1 MKCSVVMGDLTLH
14 VSNCSIAPIFCRPFC
29 VVDGSAAW
37 SFAPMQRRLRSAFS
51 VADTSVRLRV
61 KLERGLEGPLLPLNV
76 DHSDT
81 VFVLKVKI
89 EIALRLL
96 QDTGNL
102 RSKVV
107 PKAEEI
113 ELEFRGVPLRDMM
126 AIDRYSINTGNELI
140 AYYSPQ
146 PLERDTVF
154 KDPAFVSL
162 EDLIIAEQAVLSKGM
177 IKRILTRTG
186 KLCTLCWRGR
196 WFRATVL
203 EVYSTSLLCKWLDWP
218 ETEWPAFFLHVSLA
232 TAPGKP
238 PDAQDETWRLRW
250 HLTKPVSDLPIVQP
264 HFIRMPRKCWVRAF
278 LRTYAKA
285 DEMAMLRELQAFLP
299 REIGLDGEQL
309 KRQRV
314 VVLGSSGVG
323 KTTLIEAFCKGPP
336 QAGGLLGGIVGSIA
350 GDAAGMSLYGG
361 SIFAGIG
368 DSMHGR
374 TTHTTSTSRGPLAPR
389 FGRDLADV
397 LEERA
402 GYESKAPYWPTM
414 GTTCHEASVT
424 VPGSHPLSLLLL
436 DTSGNPRYKALSLV
450 FYKQAHV
457 VLLVF
462 DVKSMRS
469 FRALSEVGG
478 WLHEFSR
485 LTGLTPKNFPFVL
498 VGNKAED
505 DVMRPRQVFEED
517 VREWM
522 LTCGARM
529 PYLETSFGGD
539 PRQAWHHAE
548 HVFRTVARSAQRLK
562 ENLGMHIPPSTPR
575 VPPEPDH
582 GEGEHNFAKW
592 FRGLA
597 KDGFKKVFETW
608 DEDGSGKL
616 DAAEFRKALKSL
628 EPSSH
633 VTEAQVDALFDRLD
647 RDRSGS
653 VNYNEIIE
661 EIQGDDFLKAA
672 MGSKPRG
679 FSFEL
684 WAKQT
689 GDSLRT
695 FDIKKAWEEGVSQL
709 KRGNPR
715 GEPPT
720 AGAGAATGG
729 ANSQSQPFNP
739 LDCVRLAARRKDGS
753 SPPLQTPP
761 DPSSPPK
768 KLSSEP
774 SSSLNAASKQQPAL
788 SKPALSRAIVTIADG
803 SNHLEQKTASRKGV
817 STSKLRSVLIKSSA

>member
-1 MKCSVVMGDLTLH
+1 MICSVVMGALTLH

-450 FYKQAHV
+450 VYKQAHV

-505 DVMRPRQVFEED
+505 EVMRPRQVFEED

-575 VPPEPDH
+575 VPPEADH

-597 KDGFKKVFETW
+597 KNGFKKVFETW

-616 DAAEFRKALKSL
+616 DAAEFRKAFKSL

-788 SKPALSRAIVTIADG
+788 SRAIVTIADG
-803 SNHLEQKTASRKGV
+803 SNLEQKTASRKGV

>member
-1 MKCSVVMGDLTLH
+1 
-14 VSNCSIAPIFCRPFC
+14 
-29 VVDGSAAW
+29 
-37 SFAPMQRRLRSAFS
+37 MQRRLRSAFS

-61 KLERGLEGPLLPLNV
+61 KLERGLEGPLLPLSV

-126 AIDRYSINTGNELI
+126 AIDRYSINTGNELV

-218 ETEWPAFFLHVSLA
+218 ETEWPAFFLRVSLA

-299 REIGLDGEQL
+299 REIELDGEQL

-597 KDGFKKVFETW
+597 KNGFKKVFETW

-616 DAAEFRKALKSL
+616 DAAEFRKAFKSL

-739 LDCVRLAARRKDGS
+739 FDCVRLAARRKDGS

-788 SKPALSRAIVTIADG
+788 SRAIVTIADG
-803 SNHLEQKTASRKGV
+803 SNLEQKTASRKGV

>member
-1 MKCSVVMGDLTLH
+1 MMCSVVMGALTLH
-14 VSNCSIAPIFCRPFC
+14 VSNCSIAPIFCLPFC

-61 KLERGLEGPLLPLNV
+61 KLERGLEGPLLPLSV

-126 AIDRYSINTGNELI
+126 AIDRYSINTGNELV

-218 ETEWPAFFLHVSLA
+218 ETEWPAFFLRVSLA

-264 HFIRMPRKCWVRAF
+264 HFVRMPRKCWVRAF

-299 REIGLDGEQL
+299 REIELDGEQL

-597 KDGFKKVFETW
+597 KNGFKKVFETW

-616 DAAEFRKALKSL
+616 DAAEFRKAFKSL

-788 SKPALSRAIVTIADG
+788 SRAIVTIADG
-803 SNHLEQKTASRKGV
+803 SNLEQKTASRKGV

>member
-1 MKCSVVMGDLTLH
+1 MGALTLH
-14 VSNCSIAPIFCRPFC
+14 VSNFSLLRPFALLLPSFC

-61 KLERGLEGPLLPLNV
+61 KLERGLEGPLLPLSV

-126 AIDRYSINTGNELI
+126 AIDRYSINTGNELV

-218 ETEWPAFFLHVSLA
+218 ETEWPAFFLRVSLA

-299 REIGLDGEQL
+299 REIELDGEQL

-597 KDGFKKVFETW
+597 KNGFKKVFETW

-616 DAAEFRKALKSL
+616 DAAEFRKAFKSL

-788 SKPALSRAIVTIADG
+788 SRAIVTIADG
-803 SNHLEQKTASRKGV
+803 SNLEQKTASRKGV

>member
-1 MKCSVVMGDLTLH
+1 MGALTLH
-14 VSNCSIAPIFCRPFC
+14 VSNCSLRPFTLLLPSFC

-61 KLERGLEGPLLPLNV
+61 KLERGLEGPLLPLSV

-126 AIDRYSINTGNELI
+126 AIDRYSINTGNELV

-218 ETEWPAFFLHVSLA
+218 ETEWPAFFLRVSLA

-299 REIGLDGEQL
+299 REIELDGEQL

-597 KDGFKKVFETW
+597 KNGFKKVFETW

-616 DAAEFRKALKSL
+616 DAAEFRKAFKSL

-788 SKPALSRAIVTIADG
+788 SRAIVTIADG
-803 SNHLEQKTASRKGV
+803 SNLEQKTASRKGV

>member
-1 MKCSVVMGDLTLH
+1 MKCSVVMGDLTLP
-14 VSNCSIAPIFCRPFC
+14 VSNCSIFCRPSC

-76 DHSDT
+76 DHSDM

-126 AIDRYSINTGNELI
+126 AIDRYSINTGNELV

-218 ETEWPAFFLHVSLA
+218 ETEWPAFFLRVSLA

-264 HFIRMPRKCWVRAF
+264 HFVRMPRKCWVRAF

-299 REIGLDGEQL
+299 REIELDGEQL

-647 RDRSGS
+647 KDRSGS
-653 VNYNEIIE
+653 VNYNEILE

>member
-1 MKCSVVMGDLTLH
+1 MICSVVMGALTLQ

-350 GDAAGMSLYGG
+350 GDAAGLSLYGG

-562 ENLGMHIPPSTPR
+562 ENLGMHIPPSTSR

-788 SKPALSRAIVTIADG
+788 SRAIVTIADG
-803 SNHLEQKTASRKGV
+803 SNLEQKTASRKGV